1 VSTAYNLSD
10 RQIQTIVR
18 TLMPDIYLFQKY
30 CDSYVCEDPED
41 LEAIYGS
48 ANDEESSKVTASP
61 EAEGVRGDLPSR

>member
-1 VSTAYNLSD
+1 MSTAYNLSD

-41 LEAIYGS
+41 LEAIYDS
-48 ANDEESSKVTASP
+48 AKDEGSSKVTASP
-61 EAEGVRGDLPSR
+61 EANHSN